1 MNKHGSCVHLRW
13 GRKQEGREG
22 GREGRGGRKCSS
34 MGPLLICLLE
44 HYLVHPPSLPRLL
57 LLLL

>member
-1 MNKHGSCVHLRW
+1 MVHVCICVGDGS
-13 GRKQEGREG
+13 RKG
-22 GREGRGGRKCSS
+22 GREGRGRAGEG